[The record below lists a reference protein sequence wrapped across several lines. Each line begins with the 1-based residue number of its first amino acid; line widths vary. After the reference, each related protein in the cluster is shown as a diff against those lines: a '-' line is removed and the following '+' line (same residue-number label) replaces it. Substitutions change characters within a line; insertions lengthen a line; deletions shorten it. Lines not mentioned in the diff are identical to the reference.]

1 MSRRYSLAH
10 FSSFTNSFDGLNA
23 GTSRSGTITVVFLE
37 MLRAVFA
44 LRCLTRKVSEASQAD
59 IHLAALRLAHLL
71 HKFFHNGRNRYGLD
85 TRFTGNL
92 LYYFRF
98 RHIRTSF
105 VRNSI
110 LLPRLSTIQYDNIG
124 SMTGLLTKK
133 TGLYSI

>member
-1 MSRRYSLAH
+1 
-10 FSSFTNSFDGLNA
+10 
-23 GTSRSGTITVVFLE
+23 
-37 MLRAVFA
+37 MLDQ
-44 LRCLTRKVSEASQAD
+44 KSSEASQAD

-133 TGLYSI
+133 PGFIVFRPFYRPVSSATSLRIHPGTDDS